1 MFTYGY
7 IHVISI
13 LSTNGNTAYLVVE
26 CCCLFVYL
34 FICLYVSRYSEQQK
48 TSPIHSRQSRQ
59 LPDTT
64 GGIDRAKKR
73 GTRSEEAADREQET
87 GTGVDETEGGRRK
100 ERQRRRQKGETDD
113 DEILYGTH
121 E

>member
-1 MFTYGY
+1 MVTYGY

-13 LSTNGNTAYLVVE
+13 LSTNGDTAYLVVK

-34 FICLYVSRYSEQQK
+34 FICFYVSRHSEQQK
-48 TSPIHSRQSRQ
+48 MSPIHSTHSRQ

-73 GTRSEEAADREQET
+73 RTRSEEAADREVET
-87 GTGVDETEGGRRK
+87 GTGVDETEGRRRK
-100 ERQRRRQKGETDD
+100 ERQR
-113 DEILYGTH
+113 
-121 E
+121 

>member
-1 MFTYGY
+1 MVTYGY

-26 CCCLFVYL
+26 YCSLFV
-34 FICLYVSRYSEQQK
+34 FCLYVSRYSEQQK
-48 TSPIHSRQSRQ
+48 TSPIHSRHSIQ
-59 LPDTT
+59 LPATT
-64 GGIDRAKKR
+64 GGIHRAKKR
-73 GTRSEEAADREQET
+73 GTRSEEAADREEET
-87 GTGVDETEGGRRK
+87 GTVVDEAEGSRRK

-113 DEILYGTH
+113 DDILYGTH